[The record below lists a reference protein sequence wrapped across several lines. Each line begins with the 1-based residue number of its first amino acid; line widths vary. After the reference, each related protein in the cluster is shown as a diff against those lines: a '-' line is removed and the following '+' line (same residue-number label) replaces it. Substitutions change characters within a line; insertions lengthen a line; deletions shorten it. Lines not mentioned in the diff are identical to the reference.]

1 MKERHISPAA
11 QTLAL
16 AVLLAA
22 IAAAVA
28 AQLPE
33 LRRYM
38 SIRSM

>member
-1 MKERHISPAA
+1 MKERHISPTA
-11 QTLAL
+11 QALAL

-22 IAAAVA
+22 IAAAAA

-38 SIRSM
+38 GIRSM